1 MKKHMTKN
9 IILLFSLLLAGIL
22 SQAQNPG
29 GVIHTIK
36 GRVLDQATNEPVA
49 FTNISISDTF
59 YGTASDE
66 NGNFELK
73 IPGEMTSSQI
83 QFSAVGYKKVD
94 FSATTLINRDYSIIK
109 LEPQSYEI
117 ENVDVEARSKVLITI
132 LRMASENTP
141 YNFIGGPVNML
152 AEYVNEKIVD
162 DTVKVEQQAEIL
174 IYDKTGYKN
183 PTVLN
188 EFRMRKYEIKKEEPD
203 YRFSSGIMNLDELL
217 GLDWVRSSSS
227 VLNPSLAGSFTLFVE
242 DEPVIEGKSAWVIA
256 FLQADPDI
264 AGSGDFHATSFSG
277 KITILKDDYAVIKI
291 EGRAESPK
299 HNRQGKFLAVGAS
312 NSDYLSNVSYDFLV
326 TYKGLKPEQ
335 IILNKNYIYGG
346 KKVNE
351 NSRLTIKQVQVTEI
365 QEIATRDYFAD

>member
-227 VLNPSLAGSFTLFVE
+227 VLNPSLAGFTLFVE